1 MVQQGCRSF
10 TGPFGPGRAS
20 VGLVCS
26 WRSVRSLTT
35 AVVEVGSSRPA
46 VPLLSHVLVWSCIPA
61 FQATCYRSRRNGG
74 GDCKSVV
81 ARARGRRCLVV
92 VLRCAWGLLWAGV
105 GRNPCRLVRP

>member
-1 MVQQGCRSF
+1 MQQGRRSF
-10 TGPFGPGRAS
+10 TGLSGPGRAS

-61 FQATCYRSRRNGG
+61 FQAACYHSRRDGS
-74 GDCKSVV
+74 DDYKSVV
-81 ARARGRRCLVV
+81 VRARRQRCLVV
-92 VLRCAWGLLWAGV
+92 VLRCAWSLLWVGV